1 MTDVVSQDFLT
12 GQMLIAMPNMGDPRF
27 ERSVVLIC
35 SHESDHAMGVI
46 VNKRLQ
52 ELNVGDLLQQLEI
65 QAENDMA
72 ELPVVYGGPVQQDR
86 GLVVHSLDYVSDQT
100 MIVNDLIGVTG
111 TQEILKNI
119 AEGSID
125 TRTPA
130 KFLLAL
136 GHAGWSGGQLEEEIQ
151 MNVWAH
157 VALTEDIIFSGY
169 EKDAWNS
176 ALHELGVNSAMLS
189 PEWMQTRDGDAPL
202 N

>member
-1 MTDVVSQDFLT
+1 MTDAFVQDFLT

-46 VNKRLQ
+46 VNKRLK

-65 QAENDMA
+65 HSEKEVAD
-72 ELPVVYGGPVQQDR
+72 LPVVYGGPVQQDR
-86 GLVVHSLDYVSDQT
+86 GLVIHTLDYVSDQT

-111 TQEILKNI
+111 TQEILKDI
-119 AEGSID
+119 AQGASNE
-125 TRTPA
+125 RTPA
-130 KFLLAL
+130 KFLLTL

-151 MNVWAH
+151 MNAWAH
-157 VALTEDIIFSGY
+157 VALTEDIVFAGY
-169 EKDAWNS
+169 KQDAWS
-176 ALHELGVNSAMLS
+176 GALQKLGVNSAMLS
-189 PEWMQTRDGDAPL
+189 PEWIQTRDGDAPL